1 MEEVEAR
8 QSGDFDDFNT
18 ISKQSRK
25 LKYRGPK
32 MNKTGRSV
40 SRRKERKIPA
50 DFCEKLSEEFEERG
64 VKRGNAF
71 YENWQK
77 KSNLGDLQET
87 D

>member
-1 MEEVEAR
+1 
-8 QSGDFDDFNT
+8 
-18 ISKQSRK
+18 
-25 LKYRGPK
+25 